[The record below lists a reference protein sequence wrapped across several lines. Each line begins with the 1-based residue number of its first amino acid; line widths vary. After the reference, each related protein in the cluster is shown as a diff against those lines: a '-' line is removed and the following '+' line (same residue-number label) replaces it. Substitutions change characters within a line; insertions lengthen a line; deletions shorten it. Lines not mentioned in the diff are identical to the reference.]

1 MIVEF
6 TETAKK
12 EFLSLDKSQQ
22 IQFKKALDKLK
33 DYSSQKHLNYGI
45 PAFVIKVN
53 KQARIIYNQLE
64 NTILVLHCFA
74 KHDDYERWYKT

>member
-1 MIVEF
+1 MIIEF

-53 KQARIIYNQLE
+53 IRKYHSRASL
-64 NTILVLHCFA
+64 LC
-74 KHDDYERWYKT
+74 KT